1 MTVLNFPSP
10 SASPYEVNGVRYTWD
25 GEAWVAAGG
34 GDVYLKSSGGNIT
47 GAVTNVETTISGT
60 WDLSAGPFFYCSGGA
75 VPAFENGVAGA
86 SGLIRVGGAI
96 TSWPAGVSAASG
108 VLPTPTATPAIIPF
122 YVDSASTV
130 IVGDATAPA
139 S

>member
-10 SASPYEVNGVRYTWD
+10 ASSPYEVNGVRYTWD

-34 GDVYLKSSGGNIT
+34 GDVYLKASGGNIT

-96 TSWPAGVSAASG
+96 TSWPSGVSAASG
-108 VLPTPTATPAIIPF
+108 VLPTPTSTPAIIPF